1 MTRLLPRSNR
11 KTSDFRR
18 RDSNLYLTRAIGL
31 DDALLGFEQNITH
44 FDGHHVTLK
53 RTGVTQPGYVQTIE
67 GEGMPLFGSTGNIE
81 GKFGNLYVEYEVVLP
96 QRATGDFRTGELQ

>member
-1 MTRLLPRSNR
+1 M
-11 KTSDFRR
+11 
-18 RDSNLYLTRAIGL
+18 

-96 QRATGDFRTGELQ
+96 QRVTGDFRTGELQ